1 MARLEIGTL
10 CIVVGDT
17 RAASLNGTIVT
28 VRGHIEGA
36 RADLVGDHVIET
48 RGGARFATPRSC
60 LRPILPPG
68 SSVALPRR
76 AGAELDLVAA

>member
-48 RGGARFATPRSC
+48 RHGDRYATPRSC

-68 SSVALPRR
+68 SAVAIPRR

>member
-1 MARLEIGTL
+1 MARIEIGTL

-48 RGGARFATPRSC
+48 RGGARYATPRSC

-68 SSVALPRR
+68 SAVELPRR
-76 AGAELDLVAA
+76 AGAAHDLQAA